1 MKVKFI
7 FIGVV
12 CMICLGAGILCRDT
26 ISHSIFK
33 SGTRMSAWDNMKVQ
47 FDLNDLVGQKDD
59 VTASAGWYKRIP
71 HEKGIKACV

>member
-33 SGTRMSAWDNMKVQ
+33 SGTRMSAWDNMKV
-47 FDLNDLVGQKDD
+47 DRRMTLLHRGRMV
-59 VTASAGWYKRIP
+59 
-71 HEKGIKACV
+71 

>member
-47 FDLNDLVGQKDD
+47 FDLNDV
-59 VTASAGWYKRIP
+59 AGWYKRIP
-71 HEKGIKACV
+71 HEKGIKAYV

>member
-33 SGTRMSAWDNMKVQ
+33 SGTRMSAWDNRTMNGKL
-47 FDLNDLVGQKDD
+47 D
-59 VTASAGWYKRIP
+59 YKKLQEYI
-71 HEKGIKACV
+71 

>member
-7 FIGVV
+7 FISVV

-47 FDLNDLVGQKDD
+47 FDLNDLV
-59 VTASAGWYKRIP
+59 
-71 HEKGIKACV
+71 